1 MRLLPWPSGSVKN
14 LASTCLWT
22 EVPTTLSLTHSIPVA
37 HKSCHRSFLV
47 EPACIQMIV
56 TDPKNE
62 NYQQI
67 VCKNVLNI
75 S

>member
-1 MRLLPWPSGSVKN
+1 MAFKEPQKPGLHLPLDRSPYNPLPDSLHSCCSQILPPFIFSG
-14 LASTCLWT
+14 
-22 EVPTTLSLTHSIPVA
+22 
-37 HKSCHRSFLV
+37 R
-47 EPACIQMIV
+47 ACIQMIV